1 MKKFFIAIAAIATA
15 AACSQNETISLD
27 KGEAISF
34 GNAFVE
40 NSVRAT
46 DLSYSGTKQLQLF
59 NVYGTVKGGANTT
72 GETVAIFTG
81 DKVTGSVGSDVWSCD
96 NKQYWIDGATYN
108 FAAVADAESVTCE
121 NGLPKTMTYSSA
133 VDKDGFQKDLLYATA
148 SATGKASGN
157 GKVNFTFNHLLSKV
171 HFTVTSNTEGGY
183 YYSVKNIEVANYSAG
198 TYTIGATTPW
208 AGTTAANV
216 AFGDIEKVTSA
227 DNNKTCT
234 TQKLLIPT
242 TADFNVTFTV
252 EIYKEV
258 GDADDASDDVLLGT
272 TNYTKTVS
280 QDLVAGNAYNFTIAL
295 SVGELIQF
303 TVTTNPTWGNSTTN
317 VPVLQ

>member
-1 MKKFFIAIAAIATA
+1 MKKLFVSIIAVAAIAACAKEELV
-15 AACSQNETISLD
+15 SVNQ
-27 KGEAISF
+27 EAIEF
-34 GNAFVE
+34 GGPFVE
-40 NSVRAT
+40 NAT
-46 DLSYSGTKQLQLF
+46 RITDPT
-59 NVYGTVKGGANTT
+59 YGTVALEAFNLYGTVT
-72 GETVAIFTG
+72 GTAGTINIYDG
-81 DKVTGSVGSDVWSCD
+81 CKVTGSVGNNVWTCPV
-96 NKQYWIDGATYN
+96 NQYWIAGASYK
-108 FAAVADAESVTCE
+108 FAAVADGTVTADT
-121 NGLPKTMTYSSA
+121 NGMPTSIATIADSNSN
-133 VDKDGFQKDLLYATA
+133 VKDLLYAT
-148 SATGKASGN
+148 SGPITGKASGN
-157 GKVNFTFNHLLSKV
+157 DKVNFTFDHLLSKV

-252 EIYKEV
+252 EIYMEA

-303 TVTTNPTWGNSTTN
+303 TVTTNPTWGDSTTN

>member
-27 KGEAISF
+27 NGEAISF

-171 HFTVTSNTEGGY
+171 KFTVSSNTEDGY
-183 YYSVKNIEVANYSAG
+183 NYSVKNIQVANYDGG
-198 TYTIGATTPW
+198 TYTVGAITPW
-208 AGTTAANV
+208 AVGNSANI
-216 AFGDIEKVTSA
+216 AFGNIENV
-227 DNNKTCT
+227 NKDTTDGTCANE
-234 TQKLLIPT
+234 KLLVPT
-242 TADFNVTFTV
+242 ATAFNVTFDVELYKGTTLLSKQENVTKSV
-252 EIYKEV
+252 EIKNENKLV
-258 GDADDASDDVLLGT
+258 GLE
-272 TNYTKTVS
+272 
-280 QDLVAGNAYNFTIAL
+280 AGKAYNFTIAL

>member
-27 KGEAISF
+27 NGEAICF

-46 DLSYSGTKQLQLF
+46 DPTYGTVALTKF
-59 NVYGTVKGGANTT
+59 NVYGTVT
-72 GETVAIFTG
+72 GTGNGTVNIFNG
-81 DKVTGSVGSDVWSCD
+81 NEVTGSVGNNVWNCD
-96 NKQYWIDGATYN
+96 NKQYWIAGALYQ
-108 FAAVADAESVTCE
+108 FAAVADGTVTADT
-121 NGLPKTMTYSSA
+121 NGMPTSIATIADSNSN
-133 VDKDGFQKDLLYATA
+133 VKDLLYATNGPI
-148 SATGKASGN
+148 TGKASGN
-157 GKVNFTFNHLLSKV
+157 DKVNFTFAHLLSKV

-183 YYSVKNIEVANYSAG
+183 YYSVKKIQVANYSAG

-208 AGTTAANV
+208 AGTTAANI

-227 DNNKTCT
+227 DNNKTCV

-242 TADFNVTFTV
+242 TDSFDVTFTV
-252 EIYKEV
+252 EIYKEA

>member
-27 KGEAISF
+27 NGEAISF

-121 NGLPKTMTYSSA
+121 NDLPKTMTYSSA

-171 HFTVTSNTEGGY
+171 KFTVSSNTEDGY
-183 YYSVKNIEVANYSAG
+183 NYSVKNIQVANYDGG
-198 TYTIGATTPW
+198 TYTVGATTPW
-208 AGTTAANV
+208 TVGNSANI
-216 AFGDIEKVTSA
+216 AFGNIENV
-227 DNNKTCT
+227 NKDTTDRTCANE
-234 TQKLLIPT
+234 KLLVPT
-242 TADFNVTFTV
+242 ATAFNVTFDVELYKGTTLLSKQENVTKSV
-252 EIYKEV
+252 EIKNENTLV
-258 GDADDASDDVLLGT
+258 GLE
-272 TNYTKTVS
+272 
-280 QDLVAGNAYNFTIAL
+280 AGKAYNFTIAL

>member
-171 HFTVTSNTEGGY
+171 KFTVSSNTEDGY
-183 YYSVKNIEVANYSAG
+183 NYSVKNIQVANYDGG
-198 TYTIGATTPW
+198 TYTVGATTPW
-208 AGTTAANV
+208 TVGNSANI
-216 AFGDIEKVTSA
+216 AFGNIENV
-227 DNNKTCT
+227 NKDTTDGTCANE
-234 TQKLLIPT
+234 KLLVPT
-242 TADFNVTFTV
+242 ATAFNVTFDVELYKGTTLLSKQVNVTKSV
-252 EIYKEV
+252 EIKNENKLV
-258 GDADDASDDVLLGT
+258 GLE
-272 TNYTKTVS
+272 
-280 QDLVAGNAYNFTIAL
+280 AGKAYNFTIAL

>member
-27 KGEAISF
+27 NGEAISF

-46 DLSYSGTKQLQLF
+46 DPTYGAVALAKF
-59 NVYGTVKGGANTT
+59 NVYGTVT
-72 GETVAIFTG
+72 GTGNGVVNIFNG
-81 DKVTGSVGSDVWSCD
+81 NEVTGSVGDNVWNCD
-96 NKQYWIDGATYN
+96 NKQYWIAGAQYQ
-108 FAAVADAESVTCE
+108 FAAVADGTVTADT
-121 NGLPKTMTYSSA
+121 NGMPTSIATIADSNSN
-133 VDKDGFQKDLLYATA
+133 VKDLLYAT
-148 SATGKASGN
+148 SGPITGKASGN
-157 GKVNFTFNHLLSKV
+157 DKVNFTFDHLLSKV

-242 TADFNVTFTV
+242 TADFNVIFTV
-252 EIYKEV
+252 EIYKEA

-303 TVTTNPTWGNSTTN
+303 TVTTNPTWGDPTTN